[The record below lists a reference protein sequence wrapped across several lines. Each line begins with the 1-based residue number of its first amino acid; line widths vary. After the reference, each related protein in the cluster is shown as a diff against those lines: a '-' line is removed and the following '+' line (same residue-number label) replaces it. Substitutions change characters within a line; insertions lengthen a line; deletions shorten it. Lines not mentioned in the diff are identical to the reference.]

1 MAQTTALVDALKQV
15 LREQGITYADV
26 AKKLKLSLPSVKRLF
41 ADKQF
46 SLRRLDQVC
55 EMAGIEIS
63 DLARRVQQDKE
74 ISQIAWEHE
83 EELVSDLKLLIVAV
97 SALNRWSFSEIF
109 STYKLTEPELI
120 QRLARLDRMKL
131 IELMPG
137 NRIRPLVSTSFHW
150 HTGGPIQRFFEAQVQ
165 ADFFKCAFNQPGEL
179 RLFVTGMLS
188 RDSNAQIQQKMQ
200 RLAQDFRHLNEED
213 KTLPLAE
220 RFGTSLVLALRPWE
234 LAVFAKLRRPGT
246 DKDF

>member
-1 MAQTTALVDALKQV
+1 MAQTTALVEALKQA

-41 ADKQF
+41 SDKQF

-63 DLARRVQQDKE
+63 DLARRVQQSKE
-74 ISQIAWEHE
+74 ISQIAWEFE
-83 EELVSDLKLLIVAV
+83 EELVSDPKLLIVAV
-97 SALNRWSFSEIF
+97 SALNRWSFDEIF
-109 STYKLTEPELI
+109 ATYKLAEAELI

-131 IELMPG
+131 IELLPG
-137 NRIRPLVSTSFHW
+137 NRIRPLVSPSFQW
-150 HTGGPIQRFFEAQVQ
+150 HSGGPIQRFFEAQVQ

-188 RDSNAQIQQKMQ
+188 RESNAQIQQKMQ
-200 RLAQDFRHLNEED
+200 RLAQDFRHLHEED
-213 KTLPLAE
+213 KNLPLSE
-220 RFGTSLVLALRPWE
+220 RFGTSMVMAVRPWE
-234 LAVFAKLRRPGT
+234 LTVFVKLRRPGT

>member
-74 ISQIAWEHE
+74 ISQIDREHE

-97 SALNRWSFSEIF
+97 SALNHWSFSEILA
-109 STYKLTEPELI
+109 TYKLTEAELI
-120 QRLARLDRMKL
+120 QRLARLDRMRL

-150 HTGGPIQRFFEAQVQ
+150 HAGGPIQRFFEAQVQ

-234 LAVFAKLRRPGT
+234 LAVFATLRRTGT
-246 DKDF
+246 DKVF

>member
-1 MAQTTALVDALKQV
+1 MAQTTALIDALKQV

-55 EMAGIEIS
+55 ELAGIEIS

-74 ISQIAWEHE
+74 ISQIDWKHE

-97 SALNRWSFSEIF
+97 SSLNRWRFDEILA
-109 STYKLTEPELI
+109 TYKLTQAELI

-131 IELMPG
+131 IELLPG
-137 NRIRPLVSTSFHW
+137 NRIRPLVSPSFQW
-150 HTGGPIQRFFEAQVQ
+150 QKGGPIQRFFEAQVQ
-165 ADFFKCAFNQPGEL
+165 ADFFESGFNQPGEL

-188 RDSNAQIQQKMQ
+188 RESNAQIQQKMQ
-200 RLAQDFRHLNEED
+200 RLGQEFRLLHEED
-213 KTLPLAE
+213 KNRPLAE
-220 RFGTSLVLALRPWE
+220 RFGTSLVLAMRPWE
-234 LAVFAKLRRPGT
+234 LAVFQKLRRAGT
-246 DKDF
+246 DKPF

>member
-109 STYKLTEPELI
+109 STYKLSEPELI

-150 HTGGPIQRFFEAQVQ
+150 HSGGPIQRFFEAQVQ

>member
-1 MAQTTALVDALKQV
+1 MPQTTALVDALKQV

-109 STYKLTEPELI
+109 STYKLSEPELI

-150 HTGGPIQRFFEAQVQ
+150 HSGGPIQRFFEAQVQ
-165 ADFFKCAFNQPGEL
+165 ADFFRCAFNQPGEL

>member
-41 ADKQF
+41 SDKQF

-63 DLARRVQQDKE
+63 DLARRVQQNKE

-83 EELVSDLKLLIVAV
+83 EELVSDQKLLIVAV
-97 SALNRWSFSEIF
+97 SALNRWTFKEIF
-109 STYKLTEPELI
+109 STYKLTEAELVR
-120 QRLARLDRMKL
+120 RLARLDRMHL
-131 IELMPG
+131 IELQPG

-150 HTGGPIQRFFEAQVQ
+150 HPGGPIQRFFEAQVQ
-165 ADFFKCAFNQPGEL
+165 ADFFKCAFNNPGEL

-188 RDSNAQIQQKMQ
+188 RQSNGVIQQKLQ
-200 RLAQDFRHLNEED
+200 RLAQDFRHLHEED
-213 KTLPLAE
+213 KNLPLAK
-220 RFGTSLVLALRPWE
+220 RFGTSLVMAIRPWE
-234 LAVFAKLRRPGT
+234 LAVFEKLRRPGT
-246 DKDF
+246 DKPF